1 MFWHVMI
8 IILTALLMFAGLIGS
23 VLPILPGPPLIF
35 IGALVYAWHTDFKTI
50 TWETIALLLLL
61 TLLSLILD
69 FFASVF
75 GAKKYGASRW
85 GEGGALVGS
94 AVGIWI
100 GIWGAILGPFLGAV
114 FLEGIR
120 GRGIRQTLKIG
131 WGTFLGFLI
140 GMLGKIII
148 ACAMIV
154 IFIFK
159 LF

>member
-85 GEGGALVGS
+85 GEGGALVG
-94 AVGIWI
+94 
-100 GIWGAILGPFLGAV
+100 
-114 FLEGIR
+114 
-120 GRGIRQTLKIG
+120 
-131 WGTFLGFLI
+131 
-140 GMLGKIII
+140 
-148 ACAMIV
+148 
-154 IFIFK
+154 
-159 LF
+159 